1 MGCADPSL
9 DLYPV
14 TISNPSAVGTPTA
27 FWVSEID
34 AQVSISV
41 LIADFQSVALPT
53 ELLDRRRP
61 QAQDARPGV
70 EYTRAG
76 ADLDNGDRA
85 ETE

>member
-1 MGCADPSL
+1 M
-9 DLYPV
+9 
-14 TISNPSAVGTPTA
+14 TFEISPYGL
-27 FWVSEID
+27 
-34 AQVSISV
+34 ISV
-41 LIADFQSVALPT
+41 HRASFQSVALPT

-61 QAQDARPGV
+61 RAQDARPGV